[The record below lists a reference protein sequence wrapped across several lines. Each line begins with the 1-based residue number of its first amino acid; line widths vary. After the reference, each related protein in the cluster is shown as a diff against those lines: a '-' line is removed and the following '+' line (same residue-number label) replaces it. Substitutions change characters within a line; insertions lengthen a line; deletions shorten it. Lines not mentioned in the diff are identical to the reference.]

1 MRVLMISLD
10 SSLLGDPHGNTVR
23 RHLAYAERIG
33 ELVIV
38 VYNPAAQPKTVR
50 RFSDHLTVYPTNT
63 RSYLFP
69 WTACRVAA
77 RVLRERPADIVTTQD
92 PFATGLVGLLLK
104 WRFRLPLD
112 VQNHSSFINNTIWLR
127 ERPFRNRVL
136 RVISRF
142 VIRRADTHRVL
153 THGEKQHYL
162 ALGIPDER
170 VTVLNTPTDV
180 TLFAQPVPDAEI
192 AALRD
197 KLDLALGAPVVLWV
211 GQPAPVKNIPLLLE
225 AFAAVH
231 RVLPETRLVLV
242 GDFSKYPD
250 LVRRADPDSVRFA
263 GRVPHDDL
271 PPYYALADVYA
282 HSSSYEGFGKVLV
295 EALAAGTPVVAT
307 RADGPC
313 DILRDGETGL
323 ICDHTP
329 AALSAVILALLRDP
343 ARARDM
349 GASGRAD
356 VLARFDYAR
365 QLDAVAA
372 TFRRALEMAGRFPI
386 R

>member
-23 RHLAYAERIG
+23 RHMAYAERIG

-38 VYNPAAQPKTVR
+38 VYNPAALPKTVQR
-50 RFSDHLTVYPTNT
+50 LSDHLTVYPTNT
-63 RSYLFP
+63 RPYLFP
-69 WTACRVAA
+69 WAAYRVAA

-112 VQNHSSFINNTIWLR
+112 MQNHSSFINNTIWLN

-136 RVISRF
+136 QTISRF

-153 THGEKQHYL
+153 TQGEKRHYL

-180 TLFAQPVPDAEI
+180 GLFAEPVPEAKI
-192 AALRD
+192 TALRD
-197 KLDLALGAPVVLWV
+197 KLALAPDAPVVLWV
-211 GQPAPVKNIPLLLE
+211 GMPVPFKNITLLLE
-225 AFAAVH
+225 TFAEVH
-231 RVLPETRLVLV
+231 RTLPGARLVLV
-242 GDFSKYPD
+242 GDFSKRPD
-250 LVRRADPDSVRFA
+250 LVRLADPDSVQFA
-263 GRVPHDDL
+263 GRVSHDDL

-282 HSSSYEGFGKVLV
+282 HSSLYEGFGKVLV

-313 DILRDGETGL
+313 EILRDGETGL

-329 AALSAVILALLRDP
+329 PALSAAILALLRDP
-343 ARARDM
+343 ARARVM
-349 GASGRAD
+349 GAAGRAD
-356 VLARFDYAR
+356 VLARFDYDR

-372 TFRRALEMAGRFPI
+372 TFRRTLEGHETSTKR
-386 R
+386 